1 MAKKTRRVRGKGTLP
16 RLSEA
21 QLVQPTAPKAE
32 RVAVPVVK
40 AAAVE
45 PTPQPAA
52 TDFRQE
58 YHYVVNDLQ
67 RIGLLAAIVL
77 SALVV
82 LSFLL

>member
-1 MAKKTRRVRGKGTLP
+1 VAKAKV
-16 RLSEA
+16 
-21 QLVQPTAPKAE
+21 
-32 RVAVPVVK
+32 
-40 AAAVE
+40 VE

-67 RIGLLAAIVL
+67 RIGLLAAIIL

-82 LSFLL
+82 LSFIL